1 MRTIARILPILAILA
16 FVAAPMTASAA
27 GKKAKNEIV
36 MKMGSKVHLF
46 HSSKAEAQKDIA
58 VGDVL
63 PVYRATGKYQQG
75 KRVVGEVKVLGFL
88 GEHYFE
94 AEITKGN
101 VKVGDI
107 ATTEN
112 SSFLLQPAD

>member
-1 MRTIARILPILAILA
+1 MKRIVKLIPLLMLLVV
-16 FVAAPMTASAA
+16 VAAPVMAQAA
-27 GKKAKNEIV
+27 GKKAKGEVV

-46 HSSKAEAQKDIA
+46 HSGAVSAQSEIA

-63 PVYRATGKYQQG
+63 PVYRQTVKPEQE
-75 KRVVGEVKVLGFL
+75 KKVGEVKVLGFI

-94 AEITKGN
+94 AEIVKGE

-107 ATTEN
+107 AKKEKTG
-112 SSFLLQPAD
+112 LLVQPAK